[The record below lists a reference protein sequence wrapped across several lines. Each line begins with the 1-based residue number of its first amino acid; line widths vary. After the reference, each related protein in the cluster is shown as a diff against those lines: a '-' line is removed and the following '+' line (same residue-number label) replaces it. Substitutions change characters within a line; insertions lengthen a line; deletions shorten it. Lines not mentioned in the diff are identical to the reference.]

1 MSLPKAGS
9 TYAQERR
16 GVVAVQSY
24 AASRAQ
30 IFRETPTGDV
40 GIDAQLEFVNPDG
53 QVTGQTIGLQIKSG
67 PSFFAHSTR
76 NGWKFYPEEKHRT
89 YWERYPLPVIL
100 VLHDPEA
107 KRSYWVD
114 VRQALRSP
122 STATQAWIEIPS
134 TNLLEETVVT
144 RLFEN
149 AGVQDEAF
157 IEDLDMVIEAML
169 ERRTTNPAFVLSYL
183 DLFCAGLTN
192 ICRSI
197 YFGTDVALEV
207 VESNLSNAGWEF
219 GLGMGQRE
227 QNFLFGFVRFLV
239 AQHLADVNFAD
250 CLIDVIDRHMTPT
263 FMAPLT
269 GRGRA
274 VVNALHEREAELVR
288 KGQMPDGRGELIAQE
303 AFVTMDRGSYGSRL
317 DRLFQFQ
324 AVFTPKKDP

>member
-16 GVVAVQSY
+16 GVAAVQSF
-24 AASRAQ
+24 AASHAQ

-40 GIDAQLEFVNPDG
+40 GIDAQLEFVKPDG
-53 QVTGQTIGLQIKSG
+53 QVTGQTIALQIKSG
-67 PSFFAHSTR
+67 PSFFNHPTD
-76 NGWKFYPEEKHRT
+76 NGWKFYPEAKHRT

-100 VLHDPEA
+100 VLHDPNA

-122 STATQAWIEIPS
+122 STDAQAWIEIPS
-134 TNLLEETVVT
+134 TNFLEETAVT

-149 AGVQDEAF
+149 AGVQDETF
-157 IEDLDMVIEAML
+157 IEDLDAVIEAMID
-169 ERRTTNPAFVLSYL
+169 RRTTNASFPLSYL

-197 YFGTDVALEV
+197 YFGTDVAIAV
-207 VESNLSNAGWEF
+207 VESNLDNAGSEF
-219 GLGMGQRE
+219 GVGMGMDE
-227 QNFLFGFVRFLV
+227 HNFLFGFVRFLV

-250 CLIDVIDRHMTPT
+250 CLIDVVDRDMTPH

-274 VVNALHEREAELVR
+274 VVKALQEREEELVS
-288 KGQMPDGRGELIAQE
+288 KGRMLDGGGALIAQE
-303 AFVTMDRGSYGSRL
+303 AFVAIVTESYNSRL

-324 AVFTPKKDP
+324 AVVRPKKDP